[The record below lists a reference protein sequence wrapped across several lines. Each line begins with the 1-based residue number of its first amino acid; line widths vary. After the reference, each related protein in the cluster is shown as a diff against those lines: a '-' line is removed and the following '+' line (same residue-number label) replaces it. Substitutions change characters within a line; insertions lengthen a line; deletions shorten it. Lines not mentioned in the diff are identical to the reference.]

1 MNKIEILK
9 ELKNEY
15 SLSKELAE
23 NVAKNNFN
31 LACRNPEFV
40 ELNKNERNLI
50 VEIGKAEYENKNSDK
65 LRKELNETREKEKS
79 CLKLLNLKPENLKP
93 QYSCAMCEDTG
104 FVLGKPCKCFEKK
117 LQNKLLEISNV
128 KTENLMNFS
137 KCDFSVFSKEYV
149 ENIKK
154 TYKVMQEFCEKFPN
168 TTKQNVLFVGK
179 PGTGKTFL
187 LECVGAE
194 LIRRGFY
201 VFYTSA
207 FNLSNL
213 MLSYHT
219 ARVEDKA
226 LILQP
231 VLEADCLIIDDLG
244 TEPLLKNVTK
254 EYLVSILNER
264 AINGKHTLISTNLEI
279 DAILDRYEERI
290 FSRIVNK
297 KSTLML
303 HIDGEDLRIK
313 RK

>member
-93 QYSCAMCEDTG
+93 QYSCSMCEDTG

-137 KCDFSVFSKEYV
+137 KSDFSVFSKEYV

-168 TTKQNVLFVGK
+168 TIKQNVLFVGK